1 MGITLRFTSGTRE
14 CLAKSPQI
22 DTLALCPVR
31 LALNQAVPHSQQQ
44 QSTEEGTVN
53 PVALCNSGILRI
65 EALCP
70 EIGDE
75 PPLSSSF
82 PHLKP
87 KRCHHSPNR
96 ALPQPVGM
104 SLAPQQP

>member
-1 MGITLRFTSGTRE
+1 MGITSRFTSGTRE
-14 CLAKSPQI
+14 CPVKNPQI
-22 DTLALCPVR
+22 GALALYPLR
-31 LALNQAVPHSQQQ
+31 LALNQAVPHSLQQF
-44 QSTEEGTVN
+44 TEEGTVN
-53 PVALCNSGILRI
+53 PVALCNSGILRF